1 MYLLDSDHLTLLE
14 RGTQEGL
21 RLKIRLAALPPDD
34 KATTIITYEEQTR
47 GRLAFVSQAKTSA
60 QQVEA
65 YNRLHGHVRFFRLI
79 PIVGFDEKAATEFA
93 RLQTLRLRAGTLDL
107 KIAAIALANNAV
119 LLSRNLQHFAPVP
132 GLTVEDWT
140 V

>member
-1 MYLLDSDHLTLLE
+1 M
-14 RGTQEGL
+14 
-21 RLKIRLAALPPDD
+21 
-34 KATTIITYEEQTR
+34 
-47 GRLAFVSQAKTSA
+47 
-60 QQVEA
+60 EA
-65 YNRLHGHVRFFRLI
+65 YHRLQNHVRFFRLI
-79 PIVGFDEKAATEFA
+79 PIVAFDEKAASEFA